1 MKGKPTV
8 AGTRIT
14 VELILDKLA
23 AGETIEQ
30 QLQAHPRLTQRPNT
44 GCPRLCVQVFEG
56 RRRLTLE
63 ANGLMN
69 VLVDERWRTNFARLR
84 NDAQTP
90 PPERSLQHLKRQRLV
105 DTDGPV
111 DAQPVL

>member
-1 MKGKPTV
+1 MSLKKGWGMFLKNTPSSGV
-8 AGTRIT
+8 MI
-14 VELILDKLA
+14 LIN
-23 AGETIEQ
+23 
-30 QLQAHPRLTQRPNT
+30 HS
-44 GCPRLCVQVFEG
+44 
-56 RRRLTLE
+56 RLTLE

-90 PPERSLQHLKRQRLV
+90 PPKRSLQHLKRQRLV